1 MPLEKEI
8 LNRTPMRDEL
18 RSGES
23 IIVKDEYGEIYEA
36 TNIDGYIYR
45 TPLYR
50 DDEDFSFGRNTTFM
64 TTEDGN
70 SETSGGGGSI
80 EVSPGENTFTI
91 LDSQGSARV
100 ILGQTDDS
108 PKYGIKINDHIDTL
122 LLALFNSILAPLSA
136 DLKRLV
142 PIIQPAT
149 VPPFAVI
156 SPLASTEKFPAATV
170 KSVLSNFK
178 YLLPSEFF
186 ILNLKLPEVYS
197 PNQIPS
203 FASYEVTPIPR

>member
-1 MPLEKEI
+1 MPLEREI
-8 LNRTPMRDEL
+8 LDRTPMRDEL

-23 IIVKDEYGEIYEA
+23 IIVKDEYGDIYEA

-80 EVSPGENTFTI
+80 EISPGENTFTI

-108 PKYGIKINDHIDTL
+108 PKYGIKIN
-122 LLALFNSILAPLSA
+122 
-136 DLKRLV
+136 
-142 PIIQPAT
+142 
-149 VPPFAVI
+149 
-156 SPLASTEKFPAATV
+156 
-170 KSVLSNFK
+170 
-178 YLLPSEFF
+178 
-186 ILNLKLPEVYS
+186 
-197 PNQIPS
+197 
-203 FASYEVTPIPR
+203 